1 MTPVLPNELRQPL
14 PARYISLRWRILF
27 PVILVVMVVCML
39 AAYFVTR
46 MVIGGMDNRDASVL
60 AQSAGAVERELGNE
74 YLTLLSEARRAAA
87 TEGLASLLAQDDIE
101 AAAAIMQGLGAAAN
115 LDSVAFVDSD
125 GIELA
130 GVLRVVDAET
140 LEFIQTSGANLA
152 EEPGIREVLDGAS
165 QSAVVMLTQI
175 GPVVY
180 AVVPDELG
188 VTMAGMTLERMIESL
203 QIGDMIDLT
212 FYDIN
217 GTPIETTFARN
228 LASMSDFS
236 IGAERTEAIFESDTF
251 TEDLRLVGDQ
261 PYRLLYAPVRL
272 GGVTI
277 GILGTMMPD
286 GVPGTQEMSRQ
297 VVALIASGLVAAVVI
312 AVFVMV
318 NPVMNRL
325 DNVTAT
331 VESLSSGNVA
341 ARTNMRPHDEVGRLG
356 AAIDQMADTA
366 AKRDEKLHQQLQAQ
380 RRERNY
386 LLSIIESMPDGIIV
400 QDKDGRVVLVN
411 ERARYLLGR
420 DDLLSDDDLSQINRV
435 IGEPSGQALAPGIYS
450 LGDPQ
455 NIQFGERLLRA
466 QAAEVVVPG
475 GTTRLGTVIALHDIT
490 SDVQQEQGRSQLLDK
505 LETDVHESLL
515 DSVQRAATDGQP
527 AQAFAQEIARHAAAL
542 QKMIVDMRE
551 LTKYAPSDARQLQ
564 KVISVET
571 LIWAVANDWRQIAR
585 AAGLTL
591 NVDIKRE
598 GLFVLGDESR
608 LRWAIGNIVDNA
620 IKYTP
625 TGGIVMLEIHD
636 EVDNSVHLRVRDN
649 GSGISDSDLEHLF
662 VPFYRGTPAGRDG
675 NMIRVPGMGQGLP
688 LAQQIIQ
695 AHGGQMKVKT
705 RVGVGTAVYIA
716 LPLTSGDQMPVAQ
729 EETTDHQ
736 GETVI
741 LQPVDFDDFEAL

>member
-14 PARYISLRWRILF
+14 PARYISLRWRIIF

-46 MVIGGMDNRDASVL
+46 MVIGGADTRDARVL
-60 AQSAGAVERELGNE
+60 AQSAAAVQREFGSE
-74 YLTLLSEARRAAA
+74 YLSILSEARRAAE
-87 TEGLASLLAQDDIE
+87 TEGLASLLVQDDVE

-125 GIELA
+125 GIELV
-130 GVLRVVDAET
+130 GVLRVMESET
-140 LEFIQTSGANLA
+140 LEFMQTSGANLV
-152 EEPGIREVLDGAS
+152 EEPGVQEVLDGAS
-165 QSAVVMLTQI
+165 QSAAVMLTPI

-180 AVVPDELG
+180 AIVPDNLG
-188 VTMAGMTLERMIESL
+188 AAMAGVTLERMIDSL
-203 QIGDMIDLT
+203 QIGEMIDIT

-217 GTPIETTFARN
+217 GAPIETTFARN
-228 LASMSDFS
+228 LASMSDFAIS
-236 IGAERTEAIFESDTF
+236 AERTEAILEADTF
-251 TEDLRLVGDQ
+251 TEDLRQVGDQ
-261 PYRLLYAPVRL
+261 PYRIVYEPVQI

-286 GVPGTQEMSRQ
+286 AVPITQAASRQ
-297 VVALIASGLVAAVVI
+297 IVALIASGLVAAVVI
-312 AVFVMV
+312 AVFVLV

-341 ARTNMRPHDEVGRLG
+341 ARTNMHPYDEVGRLG

-366 AKRDEKLHQQLQAQ
+366 AKRDEQLHEQLQTQ

-386 LLSIIESMPDGIIV
+386 LLSVIESMPDGIIV
-400 QDKDGRVVLVN
+400 QDTDGRVVLVN
-411 ERARYLLGR
+411 ERARHLLGR
-420 DDLLSDDDLSQINRV
+420 DEMLSDDDLSQINRV

-455 NIQFGERLLRA
+455 NIRFGERVLRA
-466 QAAEVVVPG
+466 QAAEVVVPD
-475 GTTRLGTVIALHDIT
+475 GTKRLGTVIALHDIT
-490 SDVQQEQGRSQLLDK
+490 PDVQQEQGRSELLDR
-505 LETDVHESLL
+505 LGTDVHEPLL
-515 DSVQRAATDGQP
+515 DSVQRAATEGQP

-591 NVDIKRE
+591 NVNIKHE

-608 LRWAIGNIVDNA
+608 LRWGIGNIVDNA

-625 TGGIVMLEIHD
+625 TGGTVMLEIHD
-636 EVDNSVHLRVRDN
+636 EVEDFVHLRVRDN
-649 GSGISDSDLEHLF
+649 GSGISDVDLEHLF
-662 VPFYRGTPAGRDG
+662 VPFYRGTPEATDG
-675 NMIRVPGMGQGLP
+675 TMIRVPGMGQGLP

-729 EETTDHQ
+729 EENTDHQ
-736 GETVI
+736 GETII